1 MKQNSQA
8 PKTRKKNT
16 ARWVGLGFGAA
27 AVTAAAVASHELTRF
42 MIDMAMD
49 RQKPKGIL
57 PEDAA
62 RQIIRGTPYQE
73 MFLQDVEVC
82 AEKLRNSES
91 ERVSIETSD
100 GITLVGHLREVSHP
114 KRIILAMHGWRSS
127 WDQDFGM
134 IADFWERSGC
144 TVLYAE
150 QRGQNDSGGD
160 YMGFGMLERYDCLE
174 WIDWLNERFPE
185 KPPIYLA
192 GVSMGATTVLM
203 TAGLDLPPSIH
214 GIMADCGY
222 TSPDAIFNH
231 VAEKNLHLLAGMRML
246 IRNELFRKRIPAGPA
261 KNSAL
266 VALAGC
272 RVPVLFVHGTAD
284 RFVPV
289 EMTYE
294 NYLACAAPKR
304 LLIVPGAGH
313 GRSYLVDREG
323 YEAAVRA
330 FWRDFDG
337 TDPAC

>member
-1 MKQNSQA
+1 MKKNPEA
-8 PKTRKKNT
+8 PKMRKKNP
-16 ARWVGLGFGAA
+16 ARWIGLGLGAA
-27 AVTAAAVASHELTRF
+27 AVTAAAVASHELTKF

-82 AEKLRNSES
+82 AEKLRSS
-91 ERVSIETSD
+91 DTERVQLETSD
-100 GITLVGHLREVSHP
+100 GITLVGHLKEVPHA
-114 KRIILAMHGWRSS
+114 KRIVLAMHGWRSS

-174 WIDWLNERFPE
+174 WIDWINGRFPE
-185 KPPIYLA
+185 KPPVYLA

-203 TAGLDLPPSIH
+203 TANLNLPDNVA
-214 GIMADCGY
+214 GIAADCGF
-222 TSPDAIFNH
+222 TSAQEIWEHITED
-231 VAEKNLHLLAGMRML
+231 NLHLNFG
-246 IRNELFRKRIPAGPA
+246 IRRFDVDDLCRRKIQLGPMECSTTEALKNA
-261 KNSAL
+261 K
-266 VALAGC
+266 
-272 RVPVLFVHGTAD
+272 VPVLLIHGTD
-284 RFVPV
+284 DNFVPV

-294 NYLACAAPKR
+294 NYKACTGPKK
-304 LLIVPGAGH
+304 LLIVPGADH
-313 GRSYLVDREG
+313 GMSYYVERDEYEKVALEFFREC
-323 YEAAVRA
+323 EFAR
-330 FWRDFDG
+330 
-337 TDPAC
+337 